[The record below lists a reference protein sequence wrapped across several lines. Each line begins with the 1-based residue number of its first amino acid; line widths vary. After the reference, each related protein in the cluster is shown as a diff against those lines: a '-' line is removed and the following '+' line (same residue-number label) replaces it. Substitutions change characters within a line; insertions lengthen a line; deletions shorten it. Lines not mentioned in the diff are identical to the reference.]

1 MTSRVGRLAAVVA
14 ALALALTFV
23 PGTAAWAHGPEDTE
37 RAYDLV
43 RQAIALIVSTP
54 DDMDGIADKVNDA
67 MEADDASG
75 VQITLVKQAEQAMEA
90 GDLHQT
96 RALLEKSI
104 GARVHTDASEPVPIG
119 QPAPV
124 GADTGTV
131 AAVDP
136 LPGRDGVAG
145 SDWIMLALSL
155 LVGLGGIALS
165 LQLRPRH
172 LPHPGPSSGR

>member
-1 MTSRVGRLAAVVA
+1 MTSRAGRLAAVVA
-14 ALALALTFV
+14 ALTLALV
-23 PGTAAWAHGPEDTE
+23 PGTAWAHGPDETE

-43 RQAIALIVSTP
+43 RQAIALIVNTP

-67 MEADDASG
+67 IEAEDSSG
-75 VQITLVKQAEQAMEA
+75 VQITVVKQAEGAMEA

-119 QPAPV
+119 QPAAV

-131 AAVDP
+131 AAVDAM
-136 LPGRDGVAG
+136 PGRGDIAG
-145 SDWIMLALSL
+145 SDWIMLALSV
-155 LVGLGGIALS
+155 LVGVGGIALS
-165 LQLRPRH
+165 IRLRPRH
-172 LPHPGPSSGR
+172 LPHPGPASVR

>member
-1 MTSRVGRLAAVVA
+1 MSNRAGQLAAVLA
-14 ALALALTFV
+14 TLTLALV
-23 PGTAAWAHGPEDTE
+23 PGTAWAHGPEGTE

-43 RQAIALIVSTP
+43 RQAIALIVNTP
-54 DDMDGIADKVNDA
+54 DNMDSIADKVTDA
-67 MEADDASG
+67 TEAADSSG
-75 VQITLVKQAEQAMEA
+75 VQIPLVKQAKKAMDA

-104 GARVHTDASEPVPIG
+104 GARVHTDTSEPVPIG

-136 LPGRDGVAG
+136 MPGRNGLAG
-145 SDWIMLALSL
+145 SDWIMLALSVV
-155 LVGLGGIALS
+155 VGVGGIALS
-165 LQLRPRH
+165 LKLRPRH
-172 LPHPGPSSGR
+172 LPHPGPASVK

>member
-1 MTSRVGRLAAVVA
+1 MTSRAVRLAAVVA
-14 ALALALTFV
+14 ALTLAFV
-23 PGTAAWAHGPEDTE
+23 PGTAWAHGPEDTG

-43 RQAIALIVSTP
+43 RQAIALIVNTP
-54 DDMDGIADKVNDA
+54 DDMDAIADKVNDA
-67 MEADDASG
+67 MEAEDSSG

-136 LPGRDGVAG
+136 MPGRSGIDG
-145 SDWIMLALSL
+145 SDWIMLALSVV
-155 LVGLGGIALS
+155 VGVGGIALS
-165 LQLRPRH
+165 LELRPRH
-172 LPHPGPSSGR
+172 LPHPGPASGG